1 MPDPGRRDS
10 DLSHLHPTYRR
21 KAETVLE
28 SCSREGLPFRLFE
41 GFRSPQRQQFLY
53 EQGRTR
59 TGSIVTNAG
68 AWSSIHQYG
77 LAADFVIYENGLWSW
92 DSAGEKREW
101 WIKLH
106 EFGRAPNLEPL
117 SWEAPHLQLTGL
129 SVADL
134 KAGRYPEGGDLSW
147 AECLEGAVISWTGM
161 PSSPPA
167 PGFVPGRPPLD
178 GEFVE
183 LVGTGD
189 LLPPSSADWH
199 NKFGGQEWRYDDR
212 GIYLRDFE
220 GGATPL
226 CTPGDPVTCRTIWQL
241 FAHPIVAASR
251 KHNLPPALIM
261 MTIATETAFARKAGF
276 TGPLTF
282 RWEPNVR
289 VDDMNPP
296 RLGDYS
302 AGPMQ
307 LLATTARWII
317 REQGLDYEPFVV
329 APALEYQLDDPDIL
343 PLYDPSINIAIGA
356 ATIAQRLAKTGDD
369 PILVSAAYNAGGLY
383 KTNHNSWCLK
393 STGDHLD
400 RAARW
405 YGDACRVLQ
414 EMQG

>member
-1 MPDPGRRDS
+1 M
-10 DLSHLHPTYRR
+10 SHLHPTYRR
-21 KAETVLE
+21 KAEAVLE
-28 SCSREGLPFRLFE
+28 GCSKEGLPFKIFE

-59 TGSIVTNAG
+59 PGNVVTNAEP
-68 AWSSIHQYG
+68 WRSIHQYG
-77 LAADFVIYENGLWSW
+77 LAADFVLHESGRWSW
-92 DSAGEKREW
+92 DTAGEKRNW
-101 WIKLH
+101 WSRLH
-106 EFGRAPNLEPL
+106 EIGRAQGLEPL
-117 SWEAPHLQLTGL
+117 GWEAPHLQLSGL
-129 SVADL
+129 PIADL
-134 KAGRYPEGGDLSW
+134 QAGRYPEGGDLSW
-147 AECLEGAVISWTGM
+147 AECLESAIISWTGM

-167 PGFVPGRPPLD
+167 PGFVPGRPPLEA
-178 GEFVE
+178 EFVE
-183 LVGTGD
+183 LVGTEDLPPPAAENWHSKFGD
-189 LLPPSSADWH
+189 L
-199 NKFGGQEWRYDDR
+199 EWRYDA
-212 GIYLRDFE
+212 
-220 GGATPL
+220 GGVYIADYKNGKEPL
-226 CTPGDPVTCRTIWQL
+226 CTPGEPTTCRAVWQL

-289 VDDMNPP
+289 IDDVNPP

-329 APALEYQLDDPDIL
+329 GPALEYLLDKPDAL

-356 ATIAQRLAKTGDD
+356 ATIAQRHAKTGDD

-383 KTNHNSWCLK
+383 RTNQNSWCLK
-393 STGDHLD
+393 TTGDHLD

-414 EMQG
+414 EL